1 MRRCRSWTEGEVG
14 GREWCG
20 GLWRAGQTLLIML
33 ILRLHIFNLLRAAFL
48 EDQLPAIQVVNTWL
62 RRFTTRVALISQRR
76 GQDVN
81 ADGNSDFV
89 SFAFPS
95 LALPTSL
102 ASSFS
107 SVTGHS
113 GSDGEL
119 GFNSNSVYA
128 SGGGYVPQV
137 HAFLAA
143 STVDVVDISAVPI
156 PAVGTGLPGLLL
168 AGGGLLAWWRRRM
181 WI

>member
-1 MRRCRSWTEGEVG
+1 VTINGRSANIAGPNGYLQTWNAGDGNLGHTE
-14 GREWCG
+14 
-20 GLWRAGQTLLIML
+20 
-33 ILRLHIFNLLRAAFL
+33 FDAF
-48 EDQLPAIQVVNTWL
+48 ARN
-62 RRFTTRVALISQRR
+62 
-76 GQDVN
+76 VN

-113 GSDGEL
+113 GSDGKL